1 MTVLAGF
8 WVVAILSAHGLLL
21 LVLAVCLVNE
31 RHDRDELA
39 SSLRWITLAF
49 ALWCA
54 LAFAAGAHLLS
65 MVAAAI

>member
-1 MTVLAGF
+1 MTILAGF

-39 SSLRWITLAF
+39 SSLRWIAAAFAFWCVLAF
-49 ALWCA
+49 V
-54 LAFAAGAHLLS
+54 AGSHLLS
-65 MVAAAI
+65 LIAESP